1 MIVVIVFAR
10 GFQLQNQ
17 SQQSPF
23 IKFFLGTGR
32 YGKIDKLAQLWPNS
46 FTHLAKGGKTATADN
61 PIGTRAKDKDN
72 VGMLASVGS
81 PPPPGVPADTDP
93 PGLTLSW
100 KFKSGIIITMPIIL
114 APKAT
119 PTCVAA
125 WIAGDAVIVGEAVK
139 DKLKAGSCKITKIFA
154 N

>member
-1 MIVVIVFAR
+1 MSKNPTYVA
-10 GFQLQNQ
+10 N
-17 SQQSPF
+17 
-23 IKFFLGTGR
+23 
-32 YGKIDKLAQLWPNS
+32 
-46 FTHLAKGGKTATADN
+46 GGKTATADN

-81 PPPPGVPADTDP
+81 PPPPGVPADTNP
-93 PGLTLSW
+93 PGLMLSW

-114 APKAT
+114 APKAR